1 MRATVK
7 LLGCLFSFTAVYVV
21 LGVSIGEA
29 FGAPFGALAA
39 VGAPVCGYLAVR
51 MTERLRRMG
60 GAIEGFRWAGGKGPL
75 VASVRSRPCG
85 GGRCRPPG
93 PGPDRSW
100 ARVGGRRDR
109 QPATVL
115 DERRTAC
122 HHGMRDV
129 HAHRPRNSSL
139 PDGERHIAFARN
151 LLSRNGQ
158 GVFCWP
164 ASAAGRPPDPD
175 QTSTTT
181 HRGSITDEHRS
192 RTPNRTRAPA
202 TGPVAGWPCPVTS
215 PPCPSTSTGPIA
227 RSPCPTGPGPTAQF
241 TAAPRWASV
250 DLRDGNQALVDPM
263 DPERK
268 LRLFNTLVDIGF
280 KEIEVGFPSASQ
292 TDFDFQRQIIDE
304 GLIPDDVTIQ
314 VLVQCREEL
323 IERTFESLVGAPRA
337 IVHFYNSTSELQ
349 RRVVFG
355 LDRAGII
362 DIAVNAATLCKK
374 FETSVPGT
382 DIRYEYSPESF
393 TGTEPD
399 FAVEICE
406 AVMAVIEPTP
416 ERPIIINLPNTVE
429 MYGPNVYADV
439 IEWFGRTI
447 ANRDSIILSLHPHN
461 DRGTAV
467 AAAELAVLAG
477 ADRVEGTLF
486 GNGER
491 TGNVDV
497 VTLAMNLFS
506 QGIDPALDFSDIDR
520 VRRVAEFATRMPV
533 HPRHPYAGDLVY
545 TAFSGSHQ
553 DAIKKGFAAI
563 GDDYDHWEVPYLPID
578 PSHTGRTYEAI
589 IQVNSQSGKGGVAY
603 VMDTEHGLDLPRRLQ
618 VEFSKAVQAVTEDSG
633 TVIRPGEMWDVFS
646 RTYLADEAG
655 VRLIGSE
662 MTTGARRT
670 TVTAQL
676 LVDGEPRTVMGE
688 GNGPID
694 ALVGALRTEL
704 GVDFEVKDYSEH
716 ALTAGSGAS
725 AVAYVE
731 AEGPDGST
739 WWGVGMDSS
748 ILDASL
754 HAVVSAANR
763 ARSGKT
769 EPA

>member
-1 MRATVK
+1 HDHSTTDA
-7 LLGCLFSFTAVYVV
+7 S
-21 LGVSIGEA
+21 
-29 FGAPFGALAA
+29 P
-39 VGAPVCGYLAVR
+39 
-51 MTERLRRMG
+51 
-60 GAIEGFRWAGGKGPL
+60 AGGRLALPCDISPMPFHLYKPYVPL
-75 VASVRSRPCG
+75 VLTDRTW
-85 GGRCRPPG
+85 
-93 PGPDRSW
+93 PDR
-100 ARVGGRRDR
+100 
-109 QPATVL
+109 QTTV
-115 DERRTAC
+115 
-122 HHGMRDV
+122 
-129 HAHRPRNSSL
+129 
-139 PDGERHIAFARN
+139 
-151 LLSRNGQ
+151 
-158 GVFCWP
+158 
-164 ASAAGRPPDPD
+164 
-175 QTSTTT
+175 
-181 HRGSITDEHRS
+181 
-192 RTPNRTRAPA
+192 AP
-202 TGPVAGWPCPVTS
+202 
-215 PPCPSTSTGPIA
+215 
-227 RSPCPTGPGPTAQF
+227 Q
-241 TAAPRWASV
+241 WASV

-263 DPERK
+263 DSERK
-268 LRLFNTLVDIGF
+268 LRLFETLVAIGF

-292 TDFDFQRQIIDE
+292 TDFDFQRQIIED

-355 LDRAGII
+355 LDRAGITE
-362 DIAVNAATLCKK
+362 IAVNAARLCKK
-374 FETSVPGT
+374 FESSLPGT
-382 DIRYEYSPESF
+382 DVRYEYSPESF
-393 TGTEPD
+393 TGTEPE
-399 FAVEICE
+399 FAVTICE
-406 AVMAVIEPTP
+406 AVMEVIQPTP

-429 MYGPNVYADV
+429 MYGPHVYADV
-439 IEWFGRTI
+439 IEWFGRTVSH
-447 ANRDSIILSLHPHN
+447 RDSIILSLHPHN

-506 QGIDPALDFSDIDR
+506 QGIDPALDFGDIDR
-520 VRRVAEFATRMPV
+520 VRRVAEYATRMPV

-553 DAIKKGFAAI
+553 DAIKKGFAAL
-563 GDDYDHWEVPYLPID
+563 GDDYERWEVPYLPID

-618 VEFSKAVQAVTEDSG
+618 VEFSKEVQAVTEDSG
-633 TVIRPGEMWDVFS
+633 TVIQPGEMWDVFS
-646 RTYLADEAG
+646 RTYLPEDAG
-655 VRLIGSE
+655 MRLIGSE
-662 MTTGARRT
+662 VTTGGHRT

-676 LVDGEPRTVMGE
+676 LVDGGPRTVMGQ

-694 ALVGALRTEL
+694 ALLGALRADL
-704 GVDFEVKDYSEH
+704 GVDFEVKDYNQH
-716 ALTAGSGAS
+716 ALTAGSEAS

-763 ARSGKT
+763 DLERRGPNPS
-769 EPA
+769 